1 MSTSYSIARSLHQQP
16 EFSRLD
22 KSTGLFFFTAILLS
36 SLFLAGAIL
45 YISAHVK
52 VVRLGY
58 QINQEIER
66 KQRLIEEN
74 KKLRLL
80 IAQWVAPTQ
89 IEAEAQKKLGLLPP
103 APGQILYL
111 SKMNEQSL
119 AWVLAHQTQV
129 RPVNQKGLA
138 TSQSSAKKLFAKNL
152 NKKQT
157 IATKQ
162 KVVKSKN
169 ASLAKSPKRT
179 ASPRLA
185 QKTKNT
191 NKTSS
196 VARATRSNQPQVS
209 GLKQKQK
216 IALRAPKARDR
227 LPAVLIDPVP

>member
-1 MSTSYSIARSLHQQP
+1 MSTSYSIARSLHRQP

-45 YISAHVK
+45 YISAHIK

-74 KKLRLL
+74 KKLRLT

-119 AWVLAHQTQV
+119 AWVLAHQSQRVSTSPKIAAATQ
-129 RPVNQKGLA
+129 PSSKKTLAKG
-138 TSQSSAKKLFAKNL
+138 SAKKQATVAKQSTA
-152 NKKQT
+152 K
-157 IATKQ
+157 TKGTSLS
-162 KVVKSKN
+162 KS
-169 ASLAKSPKRT
+169 SKRN

-185 QKTKNT
+185 QKTK
-191 NKTSS
+191 KTGS
-196 VARATRSNQPQVS
+196 VASATRTTRANPSQIS

-216 IALRAPKARDR
+216 IALKTPKARDR
-227 LPAVLIDPVP
+227 LPAVLVDPVP